1 MKVPGPTPHASLM
14 ERPQPPPPRAP
25 APEGGFAQIY
35 KTWFHEVC
43 RWIRARGGPESELE
57 DLAQEIFLVVRR
69 RLPDFDGANLP
80 AWLYRITANTVS
92 DHRRCAW
99 FRRVFRGPRDAPLSV
114 LTQPGDD
121 PAERAE
127 RRQTQAHLS
136 RVLQRLSERQ
146 REVLVLFEI
155 EELSMKDVALAIGC
169 PEKTAYG
176 RLYAAREA
184 LKRAFLKLDP
194 EGGPT

>member
-1 MKVPGPTPHASLM
+1 
-14 ERPQPPPPRAP
+14 
-25 APEGGFAQIY
+25 
-35 KTWFHEVC
+35 
-43 RWIRARGGPESELE
+43 
-57 DLAQEIFLVVRR
+57 VVSAA
-69 RLPDFDGANLP
+69 LD
-80 AWLYRITANTVS
+80 V
-92 DHRRCAW
+92 
-99 FRRVFRGPRDAPLSV
+99 
-114 LTQPGDD
+114 
-121 PAERAE
+121 PAERGAREFGAIVREHGPVILRALRRLGVREADVPDVAQDVFVTLHKKLPEFEGRSTLRTFLYGIAVRVASDYRKSAYVRRE
-127 RRQTQAHLS
+127 RATDELPERAGSAPELKALEQKERLRMLDQALDALDPVH
-136 RVLQRLSERQ
+136 